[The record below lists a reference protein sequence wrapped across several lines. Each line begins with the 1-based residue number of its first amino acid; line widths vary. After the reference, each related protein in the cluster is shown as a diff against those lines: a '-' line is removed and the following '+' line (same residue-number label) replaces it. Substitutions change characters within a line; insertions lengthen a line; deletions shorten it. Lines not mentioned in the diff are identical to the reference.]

1 MNMKKLLIVSMM
13 AMLMTAC
20 GNGKSNTDS
29 APNTTNV
36 ENVNGNIPDTT
47 NSVSLESRTSQ
58 DTLKTGDSVR
68 R

>member
-1 MNMKKLLIVSMM
+1 MKKLWNVFIIALFL
-13 AMLMTAC
+13 AAC
-20 GNGKSNTDS
+20 DNGKSKSTTDA
-29 APNTTNV
+29 APNTPNV